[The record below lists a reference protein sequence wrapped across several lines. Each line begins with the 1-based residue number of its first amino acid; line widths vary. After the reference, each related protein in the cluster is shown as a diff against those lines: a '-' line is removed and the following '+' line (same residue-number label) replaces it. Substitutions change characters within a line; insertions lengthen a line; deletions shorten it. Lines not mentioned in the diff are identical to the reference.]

1 MLKKTTLWFLFS
13 VLLGV
18 ALQASAQ
25 GNRGGGWGPGSPYG
39 RMYNPQTVE
48 TVRGEITKVEKTV
61 PIRGMHRG
69 VHLLLKTAQP
79 EPLAVHLGPE
89 RFVERQDFTLK
100 PGDKVEVRGSRVM
113 FDGKPAIIAAEVT
126 KDGKILHLRD
136 ANGVPVWAGWR
147 GRGR

>member
-1 MLKKTTLWFLFS
+1 MLKQTMLVLAFS
-13 VLLGV
+13 ALLG
-18 ALQASAQ
+18 ASPQANAQ
-25 GNRGGGWGPGSPYG
+25 GNRDGWGPGSPYG

-48 TVRGEITKVEKTV
+48 TVAGEIIKVDKLV

-69 VHLLLKTAQP
+69 VHLLLKTQQP

-89 RFVERQDFTLK
+89 WFMDRQGFALK
-100 PGDKVEVRGSRVM
+100 PGDKVEVRGSRIT

-126 KDGKILHLRD
+126 KDGKTLHLRD